1 MPIALIDF
9 PNTPTQTAS
18 ALSFAK
24 PASLDDFD
32 LVIWR
37 PAAIA
42 EVYSTESVFEGK
54 PVLQVRDSQQMF
66 SHTRYWR
73 AEFEEFLGRGGT
85 LVMLAPGFTT
95 MGLHT
100 VQDIVPFD
108 VIEALPGYRDL
119 RHEAREA
126 SAVQCEAGEPF
137 RQFFDAF
144 GGHFVARATFSP
156 SYAQAIASAA
166 GSAEICAV
174 YEYRHPGRILVI
186 PEMRETA
193 SQADLAA
200 VVAALDD
207 LSARL
212 RLDARVSG
220 AVGVRPVVTEREHA
234 LRQQLA
240 ETSRQRRTL
249 QAREAALLK
258 EISDIA
264 FFGQLEHGDRIGV
277 INAAL
282 QVLHALGAYVQYG
295 VGSPGTLMFEHMGH
309 ACVLVLLED
318 LDVGSA
324 GRLQKALHEKSL
336 PWANELNRDVSPVAF
351 IAGAAAKSIAPKEAT
366 LRAEST
372 ATPWLTGRALQ
383 HAYQER
389 NFDFLDTIRTQ
400 GAAAVAPTRRAV

>member
-9 PNTPTQTAS
+9 PYMPVQAAS
-18 ALSFAK
+18 ALSFAE

-32 LVIWR
+32 LVVWR

-42 EVYSTESVFEGK
+42 EVYSTDIVFEGK
-54 PVLQVRDSQQMF
+54 PVLEVRDSQRMF

-119 RHEAREA
+119 RHEACEA
-126 SAVQCEAGEPF
+126 STVQCEAGEPF

-144 GGHFVARATFSP
+144 GTQLVARATFAP
-156 SYAQAIASAA
+156 SDAQAIASV
-166 GSAEICAV
+166 GEGKGICAV

-186 PEMRETA
+186 PEIRETA
-193 SQADLAA
+193 SPADIAA
-200 VVAALDD
+200 VVGALDD

-220 AVGVRPVVTEREHA
+220 AVGARPVVTEREQA

-249 QAREAALLK
+249 QAQEAALLK
-258 EISDIA
+258 EIADIA
-264 FFGQLEHGDRIGV
+264 FFGQLEQGDRIGV
-277 INAAL
+277 LNAAL

-295 VGSPGTLMFEHMGH
+295 VGSPDTLMFEHMGH
-309 ACVLVLLED
+309 ACVLVLLGDAEAASEGH
-318 LDVGSA
+318 L
-324 GRLQKALHEKSL
+324 RRALHEKSL
-336 PWANELNRDVSPVAF
+336 PWANELNREVIPVAF
-351 IAGAAAKSIAPKEAT
+351 IAGATAGSLTQKAAA
-366 LRAEST
+366 LRSACP
-372 ATPWLTGRALQ
+372 AIPWLTGTALQ
-383 HAYQER
+383 EAYQDR
-389 NFDFLDTIRTQ
+389 NFDFLDAVWTPGVT
-400 GAAAVAPTRRAV
+400 AVAPTRR